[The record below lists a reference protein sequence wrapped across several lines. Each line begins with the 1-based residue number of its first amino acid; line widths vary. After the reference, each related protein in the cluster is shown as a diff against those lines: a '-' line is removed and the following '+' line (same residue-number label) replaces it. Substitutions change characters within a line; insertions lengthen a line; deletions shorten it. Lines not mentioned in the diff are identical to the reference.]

1 MITKNTI
8 SYKLQ
13 KKNQIKFEI
22 LFLNRLKNIYHKG
35 SYLKSMA
42 QPDT

>member
-13 KKNQIKFEI
+13 KTQKFEI

-35 SYLKSMA
+35 CYLKSMA